1 MSKPVVYNW
10 IIRIVDQ
17 NGERYETRSDYT
29 LANMR
34 KCLQFWRSKPQ
45 VLSVTAYKQFINL

>member
-10 IIRIVDQ
+10 IIRIVDR
-17 NGERYETRSDYT
+17 NGERYETRADYT

-34 KCLQFWRSKPQ
+34 KCLQFWRSKSY

>member
-34 KCLQFWRSKPQ
+34 KCLQFWRSKPH
-45 VLSVTAYKQFINL
+45 VLNVTAYRQFINL